1 MLDTV
6 LEWITDENLE
16 WISAILGFLYIYC
29 SIKEHILTWFFGV
42 LTSLLYIYVFF
53 VNKFY
58 ADMGLQVYYVFI
70 SLYGWYMWS
79 SKKSV
84 SSDEDLVVVRKATK
98 KEWGA
103 IISSSFLLYFIIWY
117 ILSHYTDS
125 PVPKVDAFT
134 TAFSIVATWMMTR
147 KLLEQ
152 WIFWIVIDF
161 VSMSV
166 YLYKDMYPTSVLMGV
181 YTILAYVG
189 FMQWKKQME
198 LKQEV
203 QHV

>member
-1 MLDTV
+1 MLD
-6 LEWITDENLE
+6 
-16 WISAILGFLYIYC
+16 WISTNIVEIIGTLSGFIFLYFE
-29 SIKEHILTWFFGV
+29 IKQSKWLWPVGLFSA
-42 LTSLLYIYVFF
+42 LMYIYVFF
-53 VNKFY
+53 MAKFY

-84 SSDEDLVVVRKATK
+84 SSDEDLVVVRKTTK

-134 TAFSIVATWMMTR
+134 TAFSIMATWMMTR